1 MNCSNGDS
9 VLQAQAHLS
18 AASHARQEEAEAK
31 QQLQV
36 CITCVKGSSSV
47 VFVGRQRAR
56 LACIGHSA
64 TFARLLA
71 ADARAFVVILGLVL
85 KGWC

>member
-1 MNCSNGDS
+1 MNGSNGDS

-36 CITCVKGSSSV
+36 RITCVKGSSSV
-47 VFVGRQRAR
+47 AFGGGQRAL
-56 LACIGHSA
+56 LACIGHCETLNCA
-64 TFARLLA
+64 FWLQMRARLL
-71 ADARAFVVILGLVL
+71 
-85 KGWC
+85 